1 MRLCKNWGLAVC
13 VRHRNKQ
20 PLYPGA
26 LINTQEMEVSCTIKL
41 GNYYLIIHS
50 DLALNIPH
58 TRWAIWFRCISRHL
72 ILDTCPQGFDSRPLD
87 LSRSL
92 SLPAVPVLHVCITF
106 QRFPEQLCW
115 QRFMHQSEH
124 SLPPLFSLPS
134 PPSSTRCSTVN
145 PSSTRLQKRRYKPA
159 PSCAFSL
166 ELPCFIYECLG
177 AT

>member
-1 MRLCKNWGLAVC
+1 MKPVQSLFKTEALVC

-26 LINTQEMEVSCTIKL
+26 IINTQEMEVSCTIKL
-41 GNYYLIIHS
+41 GKYYLIIHS

-87 LSRSL
+87 LCL
-92 SLPAVPVLHVCITF
+92 SPCCSCSYTSASYSSFSQSSCADNASCTSQNTAFLPSF
-106 QRFPEQLCW
+106 
-115 QRFMHQSEH
+115 
-124 SLPPLFSLPS
+124 LPS
-134 PPSSTRCSTVN
+134 PPSSTTCSTVN
-145 PSSTRLQKRRYKPA
+145 SSSTRLQKLRYKPA